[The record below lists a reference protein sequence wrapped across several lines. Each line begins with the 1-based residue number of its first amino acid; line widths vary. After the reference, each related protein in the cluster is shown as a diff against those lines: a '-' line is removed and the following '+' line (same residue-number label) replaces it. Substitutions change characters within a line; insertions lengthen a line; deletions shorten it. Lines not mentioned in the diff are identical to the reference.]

1 LGVLSESQKVARIVA
16 ICLDGSKPPY
26 TREVKGYHNRLAC
39 AIILT
44 EMLGLCGSEAAKAIG
59 VNVPTISYMRR
70 NHQDFQVLRDPKSR
84 RYVRRLAELKEQ
96 CAQYL

>member
-1 LGVLSESQKVARIVA
+1 
-16 ICLDGSKPPY
+16 
-26 TREVKGYHNRLAC
+26 
-39 AIILT
+39 
-44 EMLGLCGSEAAKAIG
+44 MLGLCGSEAAKAIG

-70 NHQDFQVLRDPKSR
+70 NHTDFQVLRDPKSR